1 MRAATIRGALLLAAL
16 LPALGGCSAIAVTT
30 SVVSAGV
37 SVASTAVGAAVT
49 VGKGAVSA
57 GGAVLGT
64 ND

>member
-1 MRAATIRGALLLAAL
+1 MNAVAIRSALLLAL
-16 LPALGGCSAIAVTT
+16 LPALGACSAIAVTT
-30 SVVSAGV
+30 SVVGAGV

-57 GGAVLGT
+57 GSAVLGS